1 MLSLF
6 LLCINE
12 SVGGGYVILEKN
24 CNDPKHRLNFFTTFY
39 NLLILVLG

>member
-6 LLCINE
+6 CFALMR
-12 SVGGGYVILEKN
+12 VGGGYVILEKN